1 MTKANPFFSWLG
13 GIFAPLTTYI
23 EYRGKIKKA
32 EHDRELA
39 VITGQTKLVQ
49 SGVDNNHNWEM
60 QSLKDKDKTLRLF
73 SYSMFTAPILITVI
87 SPGHGAEI
95 FKNLEGVPP
104 WLIQTWIA
112 INGGVWGIASLKN
125 VVPQFITLVK
135 RAKNG

>member
-1 MTKANPFFSWLG
+1 
-13 GIFAPLTTYI
+13 
-23 EYRGKIKKA
+23 
-32 EHDRELA
+32 
-39 VITGQTKLVQ
+39 
-49 SGVDNNHNWEM
+49 M

-73 SYSMFTAPILITVI
+73 SYSMFTAPILITII
-87 SPGHGAEI
+87 SPAHGATI